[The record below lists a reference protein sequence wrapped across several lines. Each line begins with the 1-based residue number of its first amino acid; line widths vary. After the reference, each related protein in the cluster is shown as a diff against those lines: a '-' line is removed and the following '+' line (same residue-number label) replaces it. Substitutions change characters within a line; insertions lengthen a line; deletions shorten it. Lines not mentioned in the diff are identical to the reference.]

1 MKDTKEI
8 KEKGVGGG
16 GISRTRIGGRVL
28 VGSQVSARTRISCY
42 AINEDH
48 RIVSPKMPTDNQ
60 NRPIAEW
67 TQLAAFDTAL
77 ECEDSMEMLGQGTGK
92 KKLKVS
98 YKRLRCIPADALYP
112 HTQPKK

>member
-1 MKDTKEI
+1 M
-8 KEKGVGGG
+8 
-16 GISRTRIGGRVL
+16 
-28 VGSQVSARTRISCY
+28 Y
-42 AINEDH
+42 N
-48 RIVSPKMPTDNQ
+48 PTDNQ